1 MPFTNLL
8 KEILQLES
16 VSGDEANISA
26 FILNHILERKDNWK
40 VTPKIY
46 FGEEFQDNLILVFG
60 KPKTAVFAHMD
71 TVGFTARYENQLVPI
86 GGPELLDGVWLVG
99 KDEAGPIRC
108 KAKEIDGNVYH
119 DFPRKIQTG
128 TLLSFEQE
136 VKVEDG
142 FLEAAFLDNRLGVYT
157 LLQLCETL
165 ENGILVFSTYEEHGG
180 GSVPMLTKFI
190 YDHWKIKQ
198 ALIADVTWVTDGVHF
213 NEGVV
218 ISMRDS
224 FIPRKKFV
232 DKIIEMARRS
242 NIPFQLE
249 VEAYGGSD
257 GREIQMSPYPID
269 WCFIGLPEENP
280 HSPIEKVALSD
291 LESMVKFYQYLLQYL

>member
-8 KEILQLES
+8 KEILYLES

-26 FILNHILERKDNWK
+26 FILNYIFERKDRWK

-46 FGEEFQDNLILVFG
+46 FGEEFQDNIVLVFG

-86 GGPELLDGVWLVG
+86 GGPELQDGVWLVG
-99 KDEAGPIRC
+99 QDEAGPIRC
-108 KAKEIDGNVYH
+108 MAKEIEGNVYH

-128 TLLSFEQE
+128 TVLSFEQQ

-157 LLQLCETL
+157 LLQLCETI
-165 ENGILVFSTYEEHGG
+165 ENGVLVFSTYEEHGG
-180 GSVPMLTKFI
+180 GAVPLLVKFI

-198 ALIADVTWVTDGVHF
+198 ALIADVTWVTEGVHF

-232 DKIIEMARRS
+232 DRIIGMARES

-280 HSPIEKVALSD
+280 HSPNEKVSLSD

>member
-8 KEILQLES
+8 KEILYLES

-26 FILNHILERKDNWK
+26 FILNHIFERKDRWK

-46 FGEEFQDNLILVFG
+46 FGEEFQDNIVLVFG

-99 KDEAGPIRC
+99 QDEAGPIRC
-108 KAKEIDGNVYH
+108 MAKEIEGNVYH

-128 TLLSFEQE
+128 TVLSFEQQ

-157 LLQLCETL
+157 LLQLCETI
-165 ENGILVFSTYEEHGG
+165 ENGVLVFSTYEEHGG
-180 GSVPMLTKFI
+180 GAVPLLVKFI

-198 ALIADVTWVTDGVHF
+198 ALIADVTWVTEGVHF

-232 DKIIEMARRS
+232 DRIIGMARES

-280 HSPIEKVALSD
+280 HSPNEKVSLSD

>member
-8 KEILQLES
+8 KEILHLES

-40 VTPKIY
+40 VAPKIY
-46 FGEEFQDNLILVFG
+46 FGEEFQDNIVLVFG
-60 KPKTAVFAHMD
+60 APRTAVFAHMD

-86 GGPELLDGVWLVG
+86 GGPEVSDGVWLVG
-99 KDEAGPIRC
+99 QDEAGPIRC
-108 KAKEIDGNVYH
+108 RVKEIDGNLYH

-128 TLLSFEQE
+128 TLLSFEQH
-136 VKVEDG
+136 VKMENG
-142 FLEAAFLDNRLGVYT
+142 YLEGAFLDNRLGVYT
-157 LLQLCETL
+157 LLQLCETI
-165 ENGILVFSTYEEHGG
+165 ENGVLVFSTYEEHGG
-180 GSVPMLTKFI
+180 GSVPFLVKFI

-198 ALIADVTWVTDGVHF
+198 ALIADVTWITDGVHF

-232 DKIIEMARRS
+232 DKIIEMARAS

-280 HSPIEKVALSD
+280 HSPVEKVTLSD
-291 LESMVKFYQYLLQYL
+291 LESMIKLYQYLLQYL

>member
-8 KEILQLES
+8 KEILQIES
-16 VSGDEANISA
+16 VSGDEVNISA
-26 FILNHILERKDNWK
+26 FILNHIFERKDKWK
-40 VTPKIY
+40 VTPNIY
-46 FGEEFQDNLILVFG
+46 FGEEFQDNIVLVFG
-60 KPKTAVFAHMD
+60 KPRTAVFAHMD

-86 GGPELLDGVWLVG
+86 GGPELMDGVWLVG
-99 KDEAGPIRC
+99 QDEAGPIRC
-108 KAKEIDGNVYH
+108 MAKEIDGNVYH

-128 TLLSFEQE
+128 TLLSFEQH
-136 VKVEDG
+136 VKVKNG
-142 FLEAAFLDNRLGVYT
+142 FLEGAFLDNRLGVFT
-157 LLQLCETL
+157 LLQLCETI
-165 ENGILVFSTYEEHGG
+165 ENGVLVFSTYEEHGG
-180 GSVPMLTKFI
+180 GSVPFLVKFI

-198 ALIADVTWVTDGVHF
+198 ALIADVTWVTEGVHF

-232 DKIIEMARRS
+232 DKIIEMARES

-280 HSPIEKVALSD
+280 HSPVEKVALSD
-291 LESMVKFYQYLLQYL
+291 LESMLKFYQYLLQYL